1 MKSFAI
7 VISAPSGVGKTTVA
21 RKLVE
26 ASAQLMFS
34 VSATTREPRPAER
47 PGIDYYFV
55 SRADFEAMIENG
67 ELLEWAEV
75 HGELYG
81 TPSANLE
88 EAERAG
94 RLLILDIDV
103 QGARQIGGKRPD
115 SVTIFLLPPSFEA
128 LMQRLR
134 VRGSEGPEDL
144 RRRLSTAKAEL
155 AGIDA
160 FRYVV
165 VNDQLDE
172 TLREIRAII
181 TAESRRLDRQDGG
194 ARALSRDLRAALE
207 EWDE

>member
-21 RKLVE
+21 RRLVE
-26 ASAQLMFS
+26 ASDQFLFS
-34 VSATTREPRPAER
+34 VSATTREPRPTEQ
-47 PGIDYYFV
+47 PGVDYHFV
-55 SRADFEAMIENG
+55 SRAAFEKMIEKS

-81 TPSANLE
+81 TPSANLD
-88 EAERAG
+88 EAERTG

-103 QGARQIGGKRPD
+103 QGARQIGEKLPD

-128 LMQRLR
+128 LMQRLQA
-134 VRGSEGPEDL
+134 RGSEEPDEL

-155 AGIDA
+155 SLIDA

-165 VNDQLDE
+165 VNDSLED
-172 TLREIRAII
+172 TVREVQAII
-181 TAESRRLDRQDGG
+181 TAESRRLDRQAGG
-194 ARALSRDLRAALE
+194 ARALSGDLLAALE
-207 EWDE
+207 EWDG

>member
-21 RKLVE
+21 RKLVD
-26 ASAQLMFS
+26 ANDRLLFS
-34 VSATTREPRPAER
+34 VSATTRERRPAER
-47 PGIDYYFV
+47 PGIDYHFV

-88 EAERAG
+88 RADRAG

-103 QGARQIGGKRPD
+103 QGARQIGENRPD

-134 VRGSEGPEDL
+134 ARGSEGPEEL

-165 VNDQLDE
+165 VNDRLDD
-172 TLREIRAII
+172 TVREIQAII
-181 TAESRRLDRQDGG
+181 TAETYRLDRQAGG
-194 ARALSRDLRAALE
+194 ARALSRDLLAALE
-207 EWDE
+207 RWDG